1 MATSG
6 IGGIGTGYN
15 FGYNSGYNSGMDY
28 DSWVNDANQKAD
40 ELKDKYTSDSYRRKV
55 LPVLPVHPVR
65 KILPAHPAAVLSRT
79 NMARYLQV
87 QHI

>member
-40 ELKDKYTSDSYRRKV
+40 ELKDKYTSTESTSGTSGSKDTSSTSGSSSVKNKYGTV
-55 LPVLPVHPVR
+55 STGS
-65 KILPAHPAAVLSRT
+65 A
-79 NMARYLQV
+79 
-87 QHI
+87 